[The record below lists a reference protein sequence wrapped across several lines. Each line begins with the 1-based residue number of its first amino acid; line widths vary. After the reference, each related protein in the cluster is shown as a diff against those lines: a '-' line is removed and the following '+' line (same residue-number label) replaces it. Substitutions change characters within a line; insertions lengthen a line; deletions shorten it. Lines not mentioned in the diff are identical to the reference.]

1 MKASDV
7 LLCMSLD
14 EQRQAEIHDRLT
26 KRGHLPSMTYVRKT
40 LNKLTADGL
49 VVTRKTELGGCFYR
63 LAEGQA
69 VEDALD
75 AAWSLE

>member
-1 MKASDV
+1 
-7 LLCMSLD
+7 
-14 EQRQAEIHDRLT
+14 
-26 KRGHLPSMTYVRKT
+26 MTYVRKT
-40 LNKLTADGL
+40 LNKLTTDGL
-49 VVTRKTELGGCFYR
+49 VVTRRTELGGCFYR